1 MTNFLNELS
10 ALMLGSNS
18 LATYVAALI
27 FAAMG
32 AYVRLYIKSLS
43 RDPDSPNTPEKFSGN
58 FMVWDNFRSFMAGII
73 VSFIYFRF
81 SQELSNITLT
91 MFYAVG
97 IGMFGTQLDIWAAK
111 FEGLARNRVIK

>member
-10 ALMLGSNS
+10 AHMLGINS

-32 AYVRLYIKSLS
+32 AYVRLYIKSLK
-43 RDPDSPNTPEKFSGN
+43 RDPDSPNTPHKFSAI
-58 FMVWDNFRSFMAGII
+58 FLIWDNLRSFMAGII
-73 VSFIYFRF
+73 ICFIYFRF

-97 IGMFGTQLDIWAAK
+97 IGMFGTQLDIWATK
-111 FEGLARNRVIK
+111 FEGLARNKIKK